1 MSPSNH
7 AMLAPSAS
15 ARWTRCPASAYW
27 TARAPAGE
35 SSAHAKE
42 GTWAHLLAER
52 MLTGAEGSWFTSS
65 EVADIV
71 KAGFDPE
78 SFKLPVS
85 LYVDYVTSLPGNRM
99 IEQSLFVGAV
109 TSEKGA
115 VGTAD
120 AVVISDDGCLNIC
133 DLKFG
138 KGVRVDADHNTQ
150 LIIYAGAFIEE
161 FGWLYDFN
169 RVVLHIIQPRL
180 NHISSWEISLDA
192 LRAEI
197 EKIKLA
203 AARCLA
209 LLGDH
214 EAPDDPEDYVPC
226 DAACRWCPFCGKCGA
241 LARFSLSAAGLDL
254 PSSMKPALDG
264 AAVADILN
272 KSDLIKKWLD
282 SVAETACASLLA
294 GEKIP
299 GYKVVAG
306 RSGNREWSDEDKAEK
321 MLKGWKVP
329 SDVRYVR
336 KLISPTAAEKLIKL
350 KTITDEQWGELSALV
365 SRSPGK
371 PTLVTSDDK
380 RPSIG
385 GKPAADAY
393 PDESK

>member
-1 MSPSNH
+1 MAPCNH
-7 AMLAPSAS
+7 ALLAPSAS

-52 MLTGAEGSWFTSS
+52 LLNSEEGFTDSEIAE
-65 EVADIV
+65 IV
-71 KAGFDPE
+71 KSGFDPE

-85 LYVDYVTSLPGNRM
+85 LYVDYVASLPGNRM
-99 IEQSLFVGAV
+99 IEQALFVGAV
-109 TSEKGA
+109 TGEKGA

-180 NHISSWEISLDA
+180 DHISTWEVSPDD

-214 EAPDDPEDYVPC
+214 EVPDAPEDYAPC
-226 DAACRWCPFCGKCGA
+226 EAACRWCPFNGKCGA

-254 PSSMKPALDG
+254 PSCMKPALDG

-282 SVAETACASLLA
+282 SVAEAACASLLA
-294 GEKIP
+294 GENIP

-306 RSGNREWSDEDKAEK
+306 RSGNREWTDEDKAEK

-329 SDVRYVR
+329 SDVRYVK
-336 KLISPTAAEKLIKL
+336 KLITPAAAEKLIKL

-371 PTLVTSDDK
+371 PTLALESDK
-380 RPSIG
+380 RPAITS
-385 GKPAADAY
+385 KPSAEDY
-393 PDESK
+393 PDENKK

>member
-1 MSPSNH
+1 MAPCNH
-7 AMLAPSAS
+7 ALLAPSAS

-35 SSAHAKE
+35 SSVHAKE

-52 MLTGAEGSWFTSS
+52 LLNSEEGFTDSEIAE
-65 EVADIV
+65 IV
-71 KAGFDPE
+71 KSGFDPADFE
-78 SFKLPVS
+78 TPVRA
-85 LYVDYVTSLPGNRM
+85 YVDYVASLPGNRM
-99 IEQSLFVGAV
+99 IEQALFVGAV
-109 TSEKGA
+109 TGEKGA

-150 LIIYAGAFIEE
+150 LIIYAGAFIAE
-161 FGWLYDFN
+161 FGWLYGEFKKI
-169 RVVLHIIQPRL
+169 VLHIIQPRL
-180 NHISSWEISLDA
+180 DHISTWEISPAELN
-192 LRAEI
+192 AEI
-197 EKIKLA
+197 EKIKFA

-209 LLGDH
+209 LIGDH
-214 EAPDDPEDYVPC
+214 DAPDAPEDYAPC
-226 DAACRWCPFCGKCGA
+226 EAACRWCPFSGRCGA

-254 PSSMKPALDG
+254 PSALRPKLDG
-264 AAVADILN
+264 TAIADILN
-272 KSDLIKKWLD
+272 KSELIKKWLD

-294 GEKIP
+294 GENIP
-299 GYKVVAG
+299 GYKVVCG
-306 RSGNREWSDEDKAEK
+306 RPGNREWIDADKAEK
-321 MLKGWKVP
+321 MMKGWKIP
-329 SDVRYVR
+329 AEARYVK
-336 KLISPTAAEKLIKL
+336 KLITPTAAEKLL
-350 KTITDEQWGELSALV
+350 KMKTLTEEQWGELSALV

-371 PTLVTSDDK
+371 PTITTSDDK

>member
-1 MSPSNH
+1 MAPCNH
-7 AMLAPSAS
+7 ALLAPSAS

-35 SSAHAKE
+35 SSVHAKE

-52 MLTGAEGSWFTSS
+52 LLNSEEGFTDSEIAE
-65 EVADIV
+65 IV
-71 KAGFDPE
+71 KSGFDPE

-99 IEQSLFVGAV
+99 TEQVLFVGSV
-109 TSEKGA
+109 TGEKGA

-180 NHISSWEISLDA
+180 DHISTWEVSPDA

-214 EAPDDPEDYVPC
+214 EVPDAPEDYVPC
-226 DAACRWCPFCGKCGA
+226 EAACRWCPFNGKCGA

-254 PSSMKPALDG
+254 PSCMKPALDG

-294 GEKIP
+294 GENIP

-306 RSGNREWSDEDKAEK
+306 RSGNREWTDEDKAEK

-329 SDVRYVR
+329 SDVRYVK
-336 KLISPTAAEKLIKL
+336 KLITPAAAEKLIKL

-371 PTLVTSDDK
+371 PTLAPESDK
-380 RPSIG
+380 RPAITS
-385 GKPAADAY
+385 KPSAEDY
-393 PDESK
+393 PDENKK